1 MKKLLKKFGNSTK
14 TYIQDHKEGFTIIGL
29 FTLGIGISLIEMD
42 RINKRVEEQ
51 VSNGYLEMG
60 NTKYKTLDGDFI
72 TVEQWD
78 SKELS

>member
-1 MKKLLKKFGNSTK
+1 
-14 TYIQDHKEGFTIIGL
+14 
-29 FTLGIGISLIEMD
+29 MD
-42 RINKRVEEQ
+42 RINKRVEKQ
-51 VSNGYLEMG
+51 VSNGYLEIG